1 MTSLGYSPVPGANQ
15 VLQPNIAGGANPSN
29 SHFTNQFSSRVGAV
43 AGCVGSGGSASAL
56 NANAGYNMQRQ
67 TGGKT
72 HVRGGYKKRHSKAN
86 KSNAKKSNKG
96 KKRGCG
102 CRGTCHC
109 RKKRG
114 CGCRGTCHCRRQSRK
129 RAMRG
134 GLSSLSPAPFSGG
147 ANAPYHQFTGGEP
160 LSFNY
165 SVGGSAMPLPFN
177 EIGTASNRMT
187 NIHNNCGS
195 NHGLI
200 QSIK

>member
-1 MTSLGYSPVPGANQ
+1 MTSLGYSSVPGANQ

-29 SHFTNQFSSRVGAV
+29 SHLTDPYPQFSSKVLAT
-43 AGCVGSGGSASAL
+43 AGCIGSGGSASSL

-67 TGGKT
+67 TGGRS
-72 HVRGGYKKRHSKAN
+72 HVRGGYKKRHSK
-86 KSNAKKSNKG
+86 AKKSNKG

-109 RKKRG
+109 RRQKK
-114 CGCRGTCHCRRQSRK
+114 CHCRRRTQK

-147 ANAPYHQFTGGEP
+147 VNAPYHQFTGGEP

-165 SVGGSAMPLPFN
+165 SVGGSATPLPFN

-195 NHGLI
+195 NHGLV